1 METYSISLWH
11 FFSFYTLPFL
21 QALASALC
29 MNIYVVG
36 LNQLFDVQI
45 DKVTLHKFCIIFL
58 FLLLI
63 ARIILTNLYM
73 LLVKVNKPTLPLA
86 SGEFSLATGVLLV
99 VAFLIMVG
107 YYYRFKQRVNI
118 LPSFPYIFLTL
129 FFLFVIRALALG

>member
-1 METYSISLWH
+1 
-11 FFSFYTLPFL
+11 
-21 QALASALC
+21 

-99 VAFLIMVG
+99 VSFLIMVG